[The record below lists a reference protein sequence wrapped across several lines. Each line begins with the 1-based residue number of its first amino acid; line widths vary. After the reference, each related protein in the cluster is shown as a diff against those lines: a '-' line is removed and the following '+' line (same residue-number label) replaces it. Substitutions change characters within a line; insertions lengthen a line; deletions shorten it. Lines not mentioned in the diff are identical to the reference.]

1 MKVDFHI
8 HTNYSFDS
16 LSEPKQVVLEAEKK
30 GLDAIAITDHDEIR
44 GALEAKRHVE
54 KLGLKLQ
61 VIVGEE
67 VATDEGDLLVYFVKK
82 RIEPAGLAEVLA
94 QAKKQNAVCVAAHP
108 YDFARSGIAVEKLE
122 KDILKGIDGIEVF
135 NARVSFAQINQ
146 KAFEFCLKSSKAQF
160 AGSDAH
166 HLSEIGKAYVEFE
179 GVKRLDARAVLGA
192 KRRIAG
198 SLSPFF
204 VHFYSR
210 LAILRRNLNNFLAKR
225 F

>member
-44 GALEAKRHVE
+44 GALEAKRHVK

-61 VIVGEE
+61 VVVGEE

-108 YDFARSGIAVEKLE
+108 YDFARSGIDLEKL
-122 KDILKGIDGIEVF
+122 KSRILERIDGVEVF
-135 NARVSFAQINQ
+135 NARVPFDSVNQ
-146 KAFEFCLKSSKAQF
+146 KALEFCTKSKKAQF

-166 HLSEIGKAYVEFE
+166 HVSEIGSAYVEFE
-179 GVKRLDARAVLGA
+179 GIRRLDVRALLGA
-192 KRRIAG
+192 KRKIVG
-198 SLSPFF
+198 KKSPFF
-204 VHFYSR
+204 VHAYSR
-210 LAILRRNLNNFLAKR
+210 LAVFRRNLNNFLAKR